1 VIAIQEA
8 INSGA
13 RKYKACDYVGLNMR
27 TYRRWF
33 DAEKKVREDARK
45 LRKFTPP
52 NNTRQQK
59 KI

>member
-1 VIAIQEA
+1 MIAIQEA

-13 RKYKACDYVGLNMR
+13 RKYKACEHIGLNVR
-27 TYRRWF
+27 TYQRWF
-33 DAEKKVREDARK
+33 DAEKKVREDTRK
-45 LRKFTPP
+45 LREFTPA

>member
-8 INSGA
+8 VATGA
-13 RKYKACDYVGLNMR
+13 RKYKACEHIRLNVR
-27 TYRRWF
+27 TYQRWF

-45 LRKFTPP
+45 LREFTPP